1 MTSNE
6 QRFLDHLGVTAWHAA
21 GYTGKRG
28 LTASAEQVD
37 GSGGSHA
44 NITKKVFQLF
54 APDRELV
61 YLSCASMT
69 SAEGRTSKFV
79 DEGIPII
86 KARQVD
92 TMWKS
97 LDCSSSGAF
106 YDPYLEEV
114 KDYFTFFAAAA
125 NDAADSYNRDL
136 DSKWIYGVGAYNLM
150 APDNKMVPAGYTSW
164 SEYVDFA
171 APALIYGFSG
181 TSCATPALCGMAA
194 VVNDFFIDKTG
205 KPLSSEKMYQFLK
218 DCSVDIGDAGKDIKT
233 GWGAPILPPPDE
245 VDIQKY
251 VGGGEAVKQY
261 ADDAKISPWHKDDV
275 YRARELGLMQ
285 GDDKG
290 NFDPQDP
297 VTREQLASVA
307 VRLYDKIADRG

>member
-28 LTASAEQVD
+28 LTASAEEVD
-37 GSGGSHA
+37 GSGSHHA
-44 NITKKVFQLF
+44 NMTKKVFQLF

-150 APDNKMVPAGYTSW
+150 ANSGSMAPAFYS
-164 SEYVDFA
+164 SVSDYVDFA

-194 VVNDFFIDKTG
+194 LVNDFFIDKTG

-218 DCSVDIGDAGKDIKT
+218 DCSVDIGDKGKDGKT
-233 GWGAPILPPPDE
+233 GWGAPILPPPDK

-251 VGGGEAVKQY
+251 AGGNFMIYE
-261 ADDAKISPWHKDDV
+261 DDAKISEWHKDDV
-275 YRARELGLMQ
+275 YKAYQLGLMK
-285 GDDKG
+285 GDGDK
-290 NFDPQDP
+290 FEPQSP
-297 VTREQLASVA
+297 VTREQLATTL
-307 VRLYDKIADRG
+307 VRLYDALKK

>member
-1 MTSNE
+1 MDNE

-28 LTASAEQVD
+28 LTASAEEVD
-37 GSGGSHA
+37 GTGSHHA
-44 NITKKVFQLF
+44 NMTKKVFQLF

-61 YLSCASMT
+61 YLPFGGKNGAD
-69 SAEGRTSKFV
+69 GRTCKFV

-86 KARQVD
+86 KERHVD
-92 TMWKS
+92 TLWKS
-97 LDCSSSGAF
+97 TSSTSNGNF
-106 YDPYLEEV
+106 YDEPLEEV
-114 KDYFTFFAAAA
+114 SDFFTMFAAAA
-125 NDAADSYNRDL
+125 NDAEERYNRDL

-150 APDNKMVPAGYTSW
+150 ANSGSMAPTFYSSVSD
-164 SEYVDFA
+164 YVDFA

-194 VVNDFFIDKTG
+194 LVNDFFIDKTG
-205 KPLSSEKMYQFLK
+205 KPLSSEMMYQFLK
-218 DCSVDIGDAGKDIKT
+218 DCSVDIGDKGKDGKT

-251 VGGGEAVKQY
+251 AGGGETVKQY

-275 YRARELGLMQ
+275 YRAQELGLMQ
-285 GDDKG
+285 GDDEG
-290 NFDPQDP
+290 NFAPQDP
-297 VTREQLASVA
+297 VTREQLASTL
-307 VRLYDKIADRG
+307 VRLYDRLEEETG

>member
-44 NITKKVFQLF
+44 NMTKKVFQLF

-106 YDPYLEEV
+106 YDPYLEDV

-125 NDAADSYNRDL
+125 NDAEESYNRDL
-136 DSKWIYGVGAYNLM
+136 ESKWIYGVGAYNLM
-150 APDNKMVPAGYTSW
+150 SDGTMSPTYYSSI

-171 APALIYGFSG
+171 TPTLVYGFSG
-181 TSCATPALCGMAA
+181 TSCACPVLCGMAA

-218 DCSVDIGDAGKDIKT
+218 DSSVDIYEEGKDIKT

-251 VGGGEAVKQY
+251 AGGNFMVYE
-261 ADDAKISPWHKDDV
+261 DDAKISEWHKDDV
-275 YRARELGLMQ
+275 YRAYQLGLMT
-285 GDDKG
+285 GDGVK
-290 NFDPQDP
+290 FDPQNP
-297 VTREQLASVA
+297 VTREQLATTL
-307 VRLYDKIADRG
+307 VRLYDTLKK